1 MMYLSAIRAQYRD
14 FAKKF
19 VKNEQGVTA
28 IEYAIVAAGVAT
40 VMLVIFKSDGPVATM
55 LDDVFNNLKDR
66 ISTVISEA
74 GTGSAGSA
82 GSTGGNS

>member
-28 IEYAIVAAGVAT
+28 IEYAIVAAGIAT
-40 VMLVIFKSDGPVATM
+40 VMLFIFRESGPVSTM
-55 LDDVFNNLKDR
+55 LNTVFTNLETR
-66 ISTVISEA
+66 ISGVITAA
-74 GTGSAGSA
+74 GTT
-82 GSTGGNS
+82 TGGTTGGTTTP

>member
-55 LDDVFNNLKDR
+55 LDDVFTNLKTR

-74 GTGSAGSA
+74 GTGS
-82 GSTGGNS
+82 TGGSNP

>member
-55 LDDVFNNLKDR
+55 LDDVFTNLKTR

-74 GTGSAGSA
+74 GTGS
-82 GSTGGNS
+82 TGGGNP